1 MFYICSMVDAVPS
14 SLQLTELTQVAY
26 RLGKAFGQAAEQAET
41 HERRLEL
48 FGAFDRAFFAVRVGI
63 ALQLRLRR
71 EGRVP
76 VPTAIERETER
87 EVERPEP
94 LERDPA
100 ETGERYTERDR
111 DRDVERASF
120 PVLLRTLEGV
130 ADAAARLPGPPP
142 AELPTLRELL
152 AQVAPTPE
160 FAAARARP
168 QAALRTRLTGSA
180 ASLRLAP
187 SPAGWAPQGALGR
200 RRATGPPG

>member
-1 MFYICSMVDAVPS
+1 MADAVPS
-14 SLQLTELTQVAY
+14 NVQLAELTQVAY

-41 HERRLEL
+41 HERRLE
-48 FGAFDRAFFAVRVGI
+48 FFSAFDRAFFSVRVGI

-71 EGRVP
+71 EAAVP
-76 VPTAIERETER
+76 AEREAER
-87 EVERPEP
+87 EDERAEP

-160 FAAARARP
+160 FARARVRP
-168 QAALRTRLTGSA
+168 QTALRARLTGSG
-180 ASLRLAP
+180 ASVALAP
-187 SPAGWAPQGALGR
+187 SPARRTPHDPLAH

>member
-1 MFYICSMVDAVPS
+1 MFYSCSMTGAVPS
-14 SLQLTELTQVAY
+14 SLQLDELTQMAY

-48 FGAFDRAFFAVRVGI
+48 FGAFDRAFFSVRVGI

-71 EGRVP
+71 EAAAP
-76 VPTAIERETER
+76 LPTAVERETER
-87 EVERPEP
+87 EVERAEP

-100 ETGERYTERDR
+100 ERVERYDERDR
-111 DRDVERASF
+111 DRDAERASF

-130 ADAAARLPGPPP
+130 ADAASLLPGPPP

-152 AQVAPTPE
+152 AQVAPKPQPAPVT
-160 FAAARARP
+160 ARP
-168 QAALRTRLTGSA
+168 QSALRA
-180 ASLRLAP
+180 RLAGSGASVTLTAP
-187 SPAGWAPQGALGR
+187 PALRAPPGALAR

>member
-1 MFYICSMVDAVPS
+1 MFYICSMADAVPS
-14 SLQLTELTQVAY
+14 SLQLAELTQVAY

-41 HERRLEL
+41 HEQRLEL
-48 FGAFDRAFFAVRVGI
+48 FSAFDRAFFSVRVGI

-71 EGRVP
+71 EAAVP
-76 VPTAIERETER
+76 AEREAER
-87 EVERPEP
+87 EDERAEP

-152 AQVAPTPE
+152 AQVAPTPPE
-160 FAAARARP
+160 FALARARP
-168 QAALRTRLTGSA
+168 QAALRARLTGSA

-187 SPAGWAPQGALGR
+187 SPAGRAPQGSLGR

>member
-1 MFYICSMVDAVPS
+1 MFYVCSVSDPVPS
-14 SLQLTELTQVAY
+14 SLQLDELTQVAY

-48 FGAFDRAFFAVRVGI
+48 FSAFDRAFFSVRVGI

-71 EGRVP
+71 EAAVP
-76 VPTAIERETER
+76 AERETER
-87 EVERPEP
+87 EDERAEP
-94 LERDPA
+94 LELDPA
-100 ETGERYTERDR
+100 EAGERYTERDR

-120 PVLLRTLEGV
+120 PVFLRTLEGV

-152 AQVAPTPE
+152 AQVAPAPE

-168 QAALRTRLTGSA
+168 QAALRARLTGSA
-180 ASLRLAP
+180 ASVRLAP
-187 SPAGWAPQGALGR
+187 STAGRAPPGALGR

>member
-1 MFYICSMVDAVPS
+1 MFYFCSMADAVPS
-14 SLQLTELTQVAY
+14 SLQLDELTQVAY
-26 RLGKAFGQAAEQAET
+26 RLGKAFGQAAEQAEM

-48 FGAFDRAFFAVRVGI
+48 FGAFDRAFFSVRVGI
-63 ALQLRLRR
+63 ALQFRLRR
-71 EGRVP
+71 EAP
-76 VPTAIERETER
+76 APLPTAVERETER
-87 EVERPEP
+87 EVERAEP

-100 ETGERYTERDR
+100 ETGECYTERDR
-111 DRDVERASF
+111 DRDAERASF

-130 ADAAARLPGPPP
+130 AEAATRLPGPPP

-187 SPAGWAPQGALGR
+187 SPGGWAPQGALGR
-200 RRATGPPG
+200 RCATGPPG